1 MIDSRKYFTHSSLTI
16 QTLMLFLWNT
26 VIDYMISI
34 SSVSHQYGNSPALQ
48 FADWQV
54 NDAEQWLLL
63 GQSGSGKTT
72 LLHIL
77 TGLLKPS
84 GGKVHINNTDL
95 YQLTSKKLDAFR
107 GQHIGIIFQK
117 PHLIKSLSIA
127 ENLMLAQRFA
137 GLRTNQKRI
146 EEVLTSLDMAHKRNA
161 YPQELS
167 QGQLQR
173 VTIARAVINKP
184 TLLIADEPT
193 SSLDDKNAEA
203 VLALLKQQ
211 SELNQATLV
220 VATHDKRVKDAFN
233 LTYSL
238 A

>member
-1 MIDSRKYFTHSSLTI
+1 MIAI
-16 QTLMLFLWNT
+16 Q
-26 VIDYMISI
+26 
-34 SSVSHQYGNSPALQ
+34 SVSHQYGTSQAIN

-54 NDAEQWLLL
+54 NNAEQWLLL

-77 TGLLKPS
+77 TGLLKPT
-84 GGKVHINNTDL
+84 GGKIKINDTNL
-95 YQLTSKKLDAFR
+95 YALSSKKLDEFR

-117 PHLIKSLSIA
+117 PHLIKSLNIT
-127 ENLMLAQRFA
+127 ENLLLAQSFA
-137 GLRTNQKRI
+137 GLTADKNRI
-146 EEVLTSLDMAHKRNA
+146 EEVLASLDMAHKKNA

-173 VTIARAVINKP
+173 ATIARAVINKP

-203 VLALLKQQ
+203 VLALLKEQ
-211 SELNQATLV
+211 SELNKATLV

-238 A
+238 S

>member
-1 MIDSRKYFTHSSLTI
+1 
-16 QTLMLFLWNT
+16 
-26 VIDYMISI
+26 MISI
-34 SSVSHQYGNSPALQ
+34 QSVSHQYTSGQELR

-54 NDAEQWLLL
+54 NNGEQWLLL

-84 GGKVHINNTDL
+84 NGKVKIGETDL
-95 YQLTSKKLDAFR
+95 YSLSSKKLDAFR
-107 GQHIGIIFQK
+107 GQQIGIVFQK
-117 PHLIKSLSIA
+117 PHLIKSLNIT
-127 ENLMLAQRFA
+127 ENLLLAQSFA
-137 GLRTNQKRI
+137 NLPNNKKRV
-146 EEVLTSLDMAHKRNA
+146 EEVLDSLNMLAKKNA

-193 SSLDDKNAEA
+193 SSLDDQNAEA
-203 VLALLKQQ
+203 VLALLKEQ
-211 SELNQATLV
+211 SALNQATLV
-220 VATHDKRVKDAFN
+220 VATHDKRVKDAFT
-233 LTYSL
+233 LTYTLS
-238 A
+238 